1 MSHTL
6 SAQDLMASVGGGGGG
21 GGGVGGG
28 DKKERSQYNI
38 GHCLNK

>member
-21 GGGVGGG
+21 GGVG